1 MAYLKIKSFASR
13 DAFVIN
19 FNGHKIGDQST
30 DNLPLLLS
38 LARCDLLSTRGVLFR
53 NFVHANCGVSAY
65 WRVIELRGLDNTR
78 CV

>member
-1 MAYLKIKSFASR
+1 MVCIKIESIANSR
-13 DAFVIN
+13 SIVID

-38 LARCDLLSTRGVLFR
+38 LARCDLLSVVGVLFR